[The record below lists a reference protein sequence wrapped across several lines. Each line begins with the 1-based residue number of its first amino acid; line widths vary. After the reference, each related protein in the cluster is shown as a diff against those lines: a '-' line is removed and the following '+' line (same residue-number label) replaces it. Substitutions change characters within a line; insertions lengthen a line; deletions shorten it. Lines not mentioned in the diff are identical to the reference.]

1 VSSEREDMTTKET
14 SGKNV
19 SELEGRTRRVRQSEI
34 DEQTELRSVYA
45 LEEYMT
51 VLPEEDTGL
60 CRVYTQ
66 SGEEYVVDA
75 QDGACTCPDF
85 RHNLGHDERC
95 KHQRRCRSHSV

>member
-1 VSSEREDMTTKET
+1 MTTKET

-19 SELEGRTRRVRQSEI
+19 SELEGRTRR
-34 DEQTELRSVYA
+34 A